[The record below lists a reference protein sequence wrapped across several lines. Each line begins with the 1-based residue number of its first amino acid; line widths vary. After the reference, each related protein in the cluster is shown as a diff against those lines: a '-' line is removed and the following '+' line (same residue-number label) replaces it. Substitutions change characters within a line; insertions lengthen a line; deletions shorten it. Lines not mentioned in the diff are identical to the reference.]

1 MWLITWPLCEAM
13 RTPVRV
19 IQAFQVLDLDQQV
32 TWILPC
38 VLDSQVVL
46 KPSELTPLT
55 AIALAELAD
64 RAGIPAGVFNVVMGD
79 APAIGEHK
87 FFVV

>member
-1 MWLITWPLCEAM
+1 MQVSEISSSRVWTLRAPL
-13 RTPVRV
+13 
-19 IQAFQVLDLDQQV
+19 
-32 TWILPC
+32 ILPC
-38 VLDSQVVL
+38 VPGSCQVVL

-87 FFVV
+87 APLSLFFVG